1 MGSNFRVYLAIV
13 LSMIFWAFSF
23 VWFKIA
29 NQVFLPISIITIR
42 LIISTLLLVVTFSF
56 IKKLQPVQK
65 GDRKWFLLLA
75 FLEPFLYFMG
85 ESFGLLYITST
96 QASVIVSTIPLF
108 ASVAAFIFYGERLT
122 WINICG
128 IIISVIGVTLI
139 VINPDLSS
147 QTPLKGVLLMLLAVF
162 SAVAYAL
169 VVKRLS
175 VRYNPFTLV
184 TVQNGIGIFMFLPF
198 FLIFELK
205 TFLSTPVTTSSV
217 MAVVQLAVFA
227 STLAFLLFIYGIQK
241 IGISKANVFTNS
253 IPVFTAVFAWWLLG
267 DAINM
272 LKVFGII
279 LAISGLYISQLKTKT
294 KCLIFL
300 RK

>member
-1 MGSNFRVYLAIV
+1 MRSNFRVYLAIV
-13 LSMIFWAFSF
+13 LSMVFWAFSF

-139 VINPDLSS
+139 VVNPDLSS
-147 QTPLKGVLLMLLAVF
+147 QTPFKGVLLMLLAVF

-205 TFLSTPVTTSSV
+205 TFLSTPVTASSV

-279 LAISGLYISQLKTKT
+279 LAISGLYVSQLKRRQNT
-294 KCLIFL
+294 
-300 RK
+300 

>member
-13 LSMIFWAFSF
+13 LSMVFWAFSF

-147 QTPLKGVLLMLLAVF
+147 RTPLKGVLLMLLAVF

-184 TVQNGIGIFMFLPF
+184 TVQNGIGILMFLPF

-205 TFLSTPVTTSSV
+205 AFLSTPVTTSSV
-217 MAVVQLAVFA
+217 MAVIQLAVFA

-267 DAINM
+267 DSINM
-272 LKVFGII
+272 LKVIGII
-279 LAISGLYISQLKTKT
+279 LAISGLYVSQLK
-294 KCLIFL
+294 
-300 RK
+300 RSPNV